1 MSGVTY
7 ERAPNYEQAE
17 ERNHLLAGIHAAL
30 TKDIPLEDYDF
41 LYRTV
46 IAGGGPVAYPV
57 GSIIV
62 TEKGTYKYP
71 WAVMHHGR
79 HPDGRYYMHMRVAKA
94 VDQLQFDAG
103 EAFYYAENG
112 LAAGKY
118 YVTVSAAWSNMAA
131 GDYSFTLANAVPAGG
146 RLVGFYRC
154 ADVNPVGT
162 YVTVYDSANSTVVS
176 QTSTAIVK
184 ETDGTYLGTLAAG
197 GDENNTNMNSV
208 QRCGYGSNNYAQSN
222 IRQYLNSD
230 AVAGSVW
237 KSSNKFDQP
246 PGWNASQPGFLTKLP
261 DGFLKIVN
269 PIEIATVTNTVFET
283 DYTKSSSYT
292 LKDKFWLPSRYQIY
306 GSTEGADLSE
316 TQWDYYKGSADI
328 DKIMYDNGGTARHQF
343 LRTPIVG
350 HASNVR
356 YVNAS
361 AGALRHYTAYG
372 SYAVAPACEISAP
385 ETPVAI

>member
-1 MSGVTY
+1 MSVTSDRAVTY
-7 ERAPNYEQAE
+7 EQAQKML
-17 ERNHLLAGIHAAL
+17 RYMGGIHAAL
-30 TKDIPLEDYDF
+30 TKDIEPEDYDF

-46 IAGGGPVAYPV
+46 VAGGGPLAYPV
-57 GSIIV
+57 GSIV
-62 TEKGTYKYP
+62 WTEKGNYKYP
-71 WAVMHHGR
+71 WAVMHHGE
-79 HPDGRYYMHMRVAKA
+79 HEDGRPYMILRVIKA
-94 VDQLQFDAG
+94 VDMLQFDAG

-184 ETDGTYLGTLAAG
+184 ETDGTCLGTLAAG
-197 GDENNTNMNSV
+197 GDENNINMNSV

-230 AVAGSVW
+230 AAAGSVW

-283 DYTKSSSYT
+283 DYTKSSNYT

-343 LRTPIVG
+343 LRTPNVG
-350 HASNVR
+350 SAYYVRFVFAST
-356 YVNAS
+356 
-361 AGALRHYTAYG
+361 GALGYSNADG
-372 SYAVAPACEISAP
+372 SNAVAPACEISAP